1 MTVPTASATVRAVEA
16 QPDAAIEVN
25 GLQKTY
31 GKGRDEA
38 TALSGVS
45 LEVRQGE
52 RFALLGPNGAGKT
65 TLVSILSTQ
74 LSPTAGEASV
84 LGRSVVREADAVR
97 RTIGYVP
104 QDIALYPTLSAAEN
118 LRFFGSLQGLHG
130 SLLRDRIHEVLEI
143 SGLEDVAQKKVQ
155 TFSGGMK
162 RRLNLAVGLIH
173 HPRLLLLDE
182 PTVGVDPQSRNH
194 ILDRIRELNAN
205 EGVTI
210 LYTAH
215 YMEEVETL
223 CDRVAIID
231 KGQIIALDA
240 VRALTG
246 NASGAAIT
254 VTCNAPDALAGGL
267 AEAEGVCDVLKAES
281 GQVTFTSN
289 TSSAGLA
296 TLVQIASAR
305 GIEISDVDIGRVSL
319 EQVFLRL
326 TGRALRD

>member
-1 MTVPTASATVRAVEA
+1 MITRAPYRVDESHPLA
-16 QPDAAIEVN
+16 MAIAVDRV
-25 GLQKTY
+25 QKVY
-31 GKGRDEA
+31 GKGNDA
-38 TALSGVS
+38 TVALNGVS
-45 LEVRQGE
+45 LEIREGE

-74 LSPTAGEASV
+74 LSPTSGGAMI
-84 LGRSVVREADAVR
+84 LGHDVTREANIVR
-97 RTIGYVP
+97 SMIGYVP
-104 QDIALYPTLSAAEN
+104 QDVALYPTLSAYEN

-130 SLLRDRIHEVLEI
+130 SLLQQRIGEVFEI
-143 SGLEDVAQKKVQ
+143 AGLEDVARKKVQ

-194 ILDRIRELNAN
+194 ILDRIRELNEH

-210 LYTAH
+210 LYTTH
-215 YMEEVETL
+215 YMEEVEAL

-231 KGQIIALDA
+231 HGQIIAHDT

-246 NASGAAIT
+246 EASDSAIT
-254 VTCNAPDALAGGL
+254 VTCSDADALVEAM
-267 AEAEGVCDVLKAES
+267 AAAEGVCDVLKAES
-281 GQVTFTSN
+281 GSVTFTSR

-296 TLVQIASAR
+296 TLVQVATAR
-305 GIEISDVDIGRVSL
+305 GIEIADVDIERVSL